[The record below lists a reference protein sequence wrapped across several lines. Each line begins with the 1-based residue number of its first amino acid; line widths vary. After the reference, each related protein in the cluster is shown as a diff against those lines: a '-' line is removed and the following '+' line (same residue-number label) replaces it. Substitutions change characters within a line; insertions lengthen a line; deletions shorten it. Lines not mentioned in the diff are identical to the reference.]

1 MEKVKVF
8 HVGNKKGLRKLIK
21 LLDKQ
26 GVNHTLTKK
35 TKVNKHYGIE
45 YTIKNGVI
53 ALIEHVKVIELMQA
67 AKKAAQYITF
77 KNIIKMAKKNGKGNV
92 KVAQNNNN
100 GGNNAYASIE
110 AAAMLTTTGGSSMDR
125 NHQVDLLKIT
135 HERFFLDEKAAE
147 HTGFP
152 QGAIDKIN
160 HINALGIA
168 VCVCNEV
175 KYGSS
180 DFAVVIRKAAL
191 PELTEALKEIGV
203 SFDNTKLL
211 PSKDDTDAVEVT
223 ASAVQVSEETSK
235 KLEEDAKARAATAGK
250 VFDPTKIKDEEE
262 LKEALSGFLAM
273 NRDSKLMDS
282 IMQCVDFYKLYRSV
296 EAKRAIDSAEK
307 TLKNTKDKKYKENA
321 EKALASAKNDMERL
335 KNMNFHDT
343 FRKIVELTGRVG
355 TLTYGM
361 GAHFFNVTATSG
373 SPVSAFCE
381 LRDHSTDKNTGVCK
395 YTDDQI
401 ADAVKCLV
409 IIGADDVR
417 SKSKTLLEAENK
429 LPEKDRVKEHID
441 AANKNIAFAD
451 NATASVLAAPGE
463 FVENLKKNFLE
474 GNNFA
479 KKTVI
484 AIKRAYYRDV
494 TPEMMAKVKPDSM
507 LDNATQHAGI
517 ISNLF
522 RNPSDPLVGYAKE
535 NIIDLE
541 FKTDEEIKA
550 EEEAV
555 AKAAKEAAE
564 KKAAEDKKKEAKGI
578 AKAKEKAKK

>member
-1 MEKVKVF
+1 
-8 HVGNKKGLRKLIK
+8 
-21 LLDKQ
+21 
-26 GVNHTLTKK
+26 
-35 TKVNKHYGIE
+35 
-45 YTIKNGVI
+45 
-53 ALIEHVKVIELMQA
+53 
-67 AKKAAQYITF
+67 
-77 KNIIKMAKKNGKGNV
+77 MAKKNNKGNV

-100 GGNNAYASIE
+100 GGNNADAAVE

-125 NHQVDLLKIT
+125 NHQVDLLKMA

-152 QGAIDKIN
+152 QGTIDKLN

-175 KYGSS
+175 KYGTS
-180 DFAVVIRKAAL
+180 DFAVVIRKSAL

-203 SFDNTKLL
+203 SFDDTKLL
-211 PSKDDTDAVEVT
+211 PSKDDVEAIEVT
-223 ASAVQVSEETSK
+223 ASAVTISEETAKS
-235 KLEEDAKARAATAGK
+235 LEKDTKARAATAGK
-250 VFDPTKIKDEEE
+250 VFDPTKIKNEEE

-282 IMQCVDFYKLYRSV
+282 IMQCVNFYKSYRSI
-296 EAKRAIDSAEK
+296 EAKRAITSAEN

-355 TLTYGM
+355 TLTYGI

-417 SKSKTLLEAENK
+417 SKGKTLLEEENK
-429 LPEKDRVKEHID
+429 LPEKERVKEHID
-441 AANKNIAFAD
+441 TANKNIAFAD
-451 NATASVLAAPGE
+451 KATAAVLAAPGE

-479 KKTVI
+479 KKTVL

-494 TPEMMAKVKPDSM
+494 NPEMMAKVKPDSM
-507 LDNATQHAGI
+507 LDNATQYAGI

-555 AKAAKEAAE
+555 VKDAKEAAE
-564 KKAAEDKKKEAKGI
+564 KKAAEDKKKEAKGK
-578 AKAKEKAKK
+578 AKAQVKK

>member
-1 MEKVKVF
+1 
-8 HVGNKKGLRKLIK
+8 
-21 LLDKQ
+21 
-26 GVNHTLTKK
+26 
-35 TKVNKHYGIE
+35 
-45 YTIKNGVI
+45 
-53 ALIEHVKVIELMQA
+53 
-67 AKKAAQYITF
+67 
-77 KNIIKMAKKNGKGNV
+77 MAKKNGKGNV

-100 GGNNAYASIE
+100 GGNNADAAVE

-125 NHQVDLLKIT
+125 NHQVDLLKMT

-203 SFDNTKLL
+203 SFDDTKLL
-211 PSKDDTDAVEVT
+211 PSKDDADAVEVT
-223 ASAVQVSEETSK
+223 GAAVQVSEETAKSLDK
-235 KLEEDAKARAATAGK
+235 DARARAATAGK
-250 VFDPTKIKDEEE
+250 VFDPTKIKDEKE

-273 NRDSKLMDS
+273 NRDSKLMDN
-282 IMQCVDFYKLYRSV
+282 IMQCVNFYKSYRSI

-355 TLTYGM
+355 TLTYGI

-417 SKSKTLLEAENK
+417 SKGKALLEAENK
-429 LPEKDRVKEHID
+429 LPEKDRAKEHID

-451 NATASVLAAPGE
+451 KATAAVLAAPGS
-463 FVENLKKNFLE
+463 FVEGLKQGFLD

-484 AIKRAYYRDV
+484 AIKRAYYREV
-494 TPEMMAKVKPDSM
+494 SPEMMAKVKSDSM
-507 LDNATQHAGI
+507 LNNATQYAGI

-535 NIIDLE
+535 NIVDLE

-555 AKAAKEAAE
+555 AKAAKEAAD
-564 KKAAEDKKKEAKGI
+564 KKAAEDKKKEAKGK
-578 AKAKEKAKK
+578 AKAQVKK

>member
-21 LLDKQ
+21 LLDEQ
-26 GVNHTLTKK
+26 GVQHTLTKK
-35 TKVNKHYGIE
+35 TKVSKHYGIE

-53 ALIEHVKVIELMQA
+53 ALIEHAKVIELMQA

-100 GGNNAYASIE
+100 GGNNADAAVE

-125 NHQVDLLKIT
+125 NHQVDLLKMA
-135 HERFFLDEKAAE
+135 HDRFFLDEKAAE

-152 QGAIDKIN
+152 QGTIDKLN

-175 KYGSS
+175 KYGTS
-180 DFAVVIRKAAL
+180 DFAVVIRKSAL
-191 PELTEALKEIGV
+191 PELTEALNEIGV
-203 SFDNTKLL
+203 NFDGTKLL
-211 PSKDDTDAVEVT
+211 PSKDDPEAVEVT
-223 ASAVQVSEETSK
+223 AKAVTVSEETSK

-282 IMQCVDFYKLYRSV
+282 IMQCVNFYKSYRSI

-321 EKALASAKNDMERL
+321 EKALASARNDMEHL

-355 TLTYGM
+355 TLTYGI

-417 SKSKTLLEAENK
+417 SKGKTLLKAENA

-451 NATASVLAAPGE
+451 KATAAVLAAPGE

-494 TPEMMAKVKPDSM
+494 TPDMMAKVKSDSM
-507 LDNATQHAGI
+507 LDNATQYAGI

-564 KKAAEDKKKEAKGI
+564 KKAAEDKKKEAKGK
-578 AKAKEKAKK
+578 AKAQVKK

>member
-1 MEKVKVF
+1 
-8 HVGNKKGLRKLIK
+8 
-21 LLDKQ
+21 
-26 GVNHTLTKK
+26 
-35 TKVNKHYGIE
+35 
-45 YTIKNGVI
+45 
-53 ALIEHVKVIELMQA
+53 
-67 AKKAAQYITF
+67 
-77 KNIIKMAKKNGKGNV
+77 MAKKNGKGNV

-100 GGNNAYASIE
+100 GGNNADAAVE
-110 AAAMLTTTGGSSMDR
+110 AAAILTTTGGSSMDR
-125 NHQVDLLKIT
+125 NHQVDLLKMT

-152 QGAIDKIN
+152 QGTIDKIN

-203 SFDNTKLL
+203 SFDDTKLL
-211 PSKDDTDAVEVT
+211 PSKDDAVEVP

-282 IMQCVDFYKLYRSV
+282 IMQCVNFYKSYRSI

-355 TLTYGM
+355 TLTYGI

-417 SKSKTLLEAENK
+417 SKGKALLEAENK

-451 NATASVLAAPGE
+451 KATAAVLTAPGS
-463 FVENLKKNFLE
+463 FVEGLKQGFLD

-484 AIKRAYYRDV
+484 AIKRAYYREV
-494 TPEMMAKVKPDSM
+494 PPEMMAKVKPDSM
-507 LDNATQHAGI
+507 LDNATQYAGI

-535 NIIDLE
+535 NIVDLE

-555 AKAAKEAAE
+555 AKAAKEAAD
-564 KKAAEDKKKEAKGI
+564 KKAAEDKKKEAKGK
-578 AKAKEKAKK
+578 AKAQVKK

>member
-21 LLDKQ
+21 LLDEQ

-53 ALIEHVKVIELMQA
+53 ALIGHAKVIELTKA

-92 KVAQNNNN
+92 KIAQNNNN
-100 GGNNAYASIE
+100 GGNNADAAVE

-125 NHQVDLLKIT
+125 NHQVDLLKMA

-152 QGAIDKIN
+152 QGTIDKLN

-175 KYGSS
+175 KYGTS
-180 DFAVVIRKAAL
+180 DFAVVIRKSAL

-203 SFDNTKLL
+203 SFDDKKLL
-211 PSKDDTDAVEVT
+211 PSKEDAEAVEVT
-223 ASAVQVSEETSK
+223 APAVTVSEETSK

-250 VFDPTKIKDEEE
+250 VFDPTKIKDEKE

-282 IMQCVDFYKLYRSV
+282 IMQCVNFYKSYRAI
-296 EAKRAIDSAEK
+296 EAKRAIVSAEK
-307 TLKNTKDKKYKENA
+307 TLKETKDKEYKANA
-321 EKALASAKNDMERL
+321 EKALISARNDMERL
-335 KNMNFHDT
+335 KNMSFHDT

-355 TLTYGM
+355 TLTYGI

-381 LRDHSTDKNTGVCK
+381 LRDHSTDRNTGVCK

-417 SKSKTLLEAENK
+417 SKGKALLEAENK
-429 LPEKDRVKEHID
+429 LPEKDRAQDHID
-441 AANKNIAFAD
+441 TANKNIAFAD
-451 NATASVLAAPGE
+451 KATAAVLAAPGE
-463 FVENLKKNFLE
+463 FVENLKKNFLD

-494 TPEMMAKVKPDSM
+494 SPEMMAKVKPDSM
-507 LDNATQHAGI
+507 LDNATQYAGI

-555 AKAAKEAAE
+555 VKAAKEAAE
-564 KKAAEDKKKEAKGI
+564 KKAAEDKKKEAKGK
-578 AKAKEKAKK
+578 AKAQVKK

>member
-1 MEKVKVF
+1 
-8 HVGNKKGLRKLIK
+8 
-21 LLDKQ
+21 
-26 GVNHTLTKK
+26 
-35 TKVNKHYGIE
+35 
-45 YTIKNGVI
+45 
-53 ALIEHVKVIELMQA
+53 
-67 AKKAAQYITF
+67 
-77 KNIIKMAKKNGKGNV
+77 MAKKNGKGNV

-100 GGNNAYASIE
+100 GGNNTDAAVE

-125 NHQVDLLKIT
+125 NHQVDLLKMA
-135 HERFFLDEKAAE
+135 HDRFFLDEKAAE

-152 QGAIDKIN
+152 QGTIDKLN

-175 KYGSS
+175 KYGTS
-180 DFAVVIRKAAL
+180 DFAVVIRKSAL

-203 SFDNTKLL
+203 SFDDKKLL
-211 PSKDDTDAVEVT
+211 PSKDDAEAVEVT
-223 ASAVQVSEETSK
+223 ASAVTVSEETSK

-250 VFDPTKIKDEEE
+250 VFDPTKIKDEKE

-282 IMQCVDFYKLYRSV
+282 IMQCVNFYKSYRTI
-296 EAKRAIDSAEK
+296 EAKRTIESAEK
-307 TLKNTKDKKYKENA
+307 TLKNTKDKEYKENA
-321 EKALASAKNDMERL
+321 EKALASAKNYLMERI
-335 KNMNFHDT
+335 KNMSFHDM
-343 FRKIVELTGRVG
+343 FREIVEFTGRVG
-355 TLTYGM
+355 TLTYGI
-361 GAHFFNVTATSG
+361 GAHLFNVTATSG

-401 ADAVKCLV
+401 ADVVKCLV
-409 IIGADDVR
+409 IIGADEVR
-417 SKSKTLLEAENK
+417 SKGKTALEAENK
-429 LPEKDRVKEHID
+429 LPEKERVQDHID
-441 AANKNIAFAD
+441 TANKNIAFAD
-451 NATASVLAAPGE
+451 KATAAVLAAPGS
-463 FVENLKKNFLE
+463 FVENLKQEFLD

-494 TPEMMAKVKPDSM
+494 TPDMMAKVKPDSM
-507 LDNATQHAGI
+507 LDNATQYAGI

-555 AKAAKEAAE
+555 AKAAKEAAD
-564 KKAAEDKKKEAKGI
+564 KKAAEDKKKETKGK
-578 AKAKEKAKK
+578 AKAQVKK

>member
-1 MEKVKVF
+1 
-8 HVGNKKGLRKLIK
+8 
-21 LLDKQ
+21 
-26 GVNHTLTKK
+26 
-35 TKVNKHYGIE
+35 
-45 YTIKNGVI
+45 
-53 ALIEHVKVIELMQA
+53 
-67 AKKAAQYITF
+67 
-77 KNIIKMAKKNGKGNV
+77 MAKKNGKGNV
-92 KVAQNNNN
+92 KIAQNNNN
-100 GGNNAYASIE
+100 GSNNADAAVE

-125 NHQVDLLKIT
+125 NHQVDLLKMA

-152 QGAIDKIN
+152 QGTIDKLN

-175 KYGSS
+175 KYGTS
-180 DFAVVIRKAAL
+180 DFAVVIRKSAL

-203 SFDNTKLL
+203 SFDDKKLL
-211 PSKDDTDAVEVT
+211 PSKDDAEAVEVT
-223 ASAVQVSEETSK
+223 ASAVTVSEETSK
-235 KLEEDAKARAATAGK
+235 KLEEDANARAATAGK
-250 VFDPTKIKDEEE
+250 VFDPTKIKDEKE

-282 IMQCVDFYKLYRSV
+282 IMQCVNFYKSYRSI
-296 EAKRAIDSAEK
+296 EAKRAIASAKK
-307 TLKNTKDKKYKENA
+307 TLKETKDKEYKANA
-321 EKALASAKNDMERL
+321 EKALVSARNDMECL
-335 KNMNFHDT
+335 KNMSFHDT

-355 TLTYGM
+355 TLTYGI

-381 LRDHSTDKNTGVCK
+381 LRDHSTDRNTGVCK

-409 IIGADDVR
+409 TIGADDVR
-417 SKSKTLLEAENK
+417 SKGKTLLEAENK
-429 LPEKDRVKEHID
+429 LPENERVQDHID
-441 AANKNIAFAD
+441 TANKNIAFAD
-451 NATASVLAAPGE
+451 KATAAVLAAPGE
-463 FVENLKKNFLE
+463 FVENLKKNFLD

-494 TPEMMAKVKPDSM
+494 SPEMMAKVKPDSM
-507 LDNATQHAGI
+507 LDNATQYAGI

-555 AKAAKEAAE
+555 AKAAKKAAE
-564 KKAAEDKKKEAKGI
+564 KKAAEDKKKEAKGK
-578 AKAKEKAKK
+578 AKAQVKK

>member
-1 MEKVKVF
+1 
-8 HVGNKKGLRKLIK
+8 
-21 LLDKQ
+21 
-26 GVNHTLTKK
+26 
-35 TKVNKHYGIE
+35 
-45 YTIKNGVI
+45 
-53 ALIEHVKVIELMQA
+53 
-67 AKKAAQYITF
+67 
-77 KNIIKMAKKNGKGNV
+77 MAKKNGKGNV

-100 GGNNAYASIE
+100 GGNNADAAVE

-125 NHQVDLLKIT
+125 NHQVDLLRMA
-135 HERFFLDEKAAE
+135 HDRFFLDEKAAE

-152 QGAIDKIN
+152 QGTIDKLN

-180 DFAVVIRKAAL
+180 DFAVVIRKADL

-203 SFDNTKLL
+203 SFDDTKFL
-211 PSKDDTDAVEVT
+211 PSKDDAEAVEVT
-223 ASAVQVSEETSK
+223 AAAVTVSEETAK
-235 KLEEDAKARAATAGK
+235 NLDEDAKARAATAGK

-262 LKEALSGFLAM
+262 LKEALSGFLAL

-282 IMQCVDFYKLYRSV
+282 IMQCVNFYKVYHSI
-296 EAKRAIDSAEK
+296 EAKRAITSAEK
-307 TLKNTKDKKYKENA
+307 TLKDTKDKKYKENA
-321 EKALASAKNDMERL
+321 EKALASAKSNLERIN
-335 KNMNFHDT
+335 NMSFHDM
-343 FRKIVELTGRVG
+343 FREIVNFTGRVG
-355 TLTYGM
+355 TLTYGI
-361 GAHFFNVTATSG
+361 GAHLFNVTATSG

-381 LRDHSTDKNTGVCK
+381 LRDHSTDKKTGVCK

-401 ADAVKCLV
+401 ADAVKSFV
-409 IIGADDVR
+409 IIGADEVR
-417 SKSKTLLEAENK
+417 EKGVALLEKQNS
-429 LPEKDRVKEHID
+429 LPEKDRVKAYID
-441 AANKNIAFAD
+441 TANKNIAFAD
-451 NATASVLAAPGE
+451 KATAAVLAAPGE

-535 NIIDLE
+535 NINDLA

-555 AKAAKEAAE
+555 AKAAKEAAD
-564 KKAAEDKKKEAKGI
+564 KKAAENKKKEAKGK
-578 AKAKEKAKK
+578 AKAQVKK

>member
-8 HVGNKKGLRKLIK
+8 HVGNKKGLHKLIR
-21 LLDKQ
+21 LLDEQ
-26 GVNHTLTKK
+26 GVQHTLTKK
-35 TKVNKHYGIE
+35 TKINKHYGIE

-53 ALIEHVKVIELMQA
+53 VLIEHAKVIELMKA
-67 AKKAAQYITF
+67 VKKAAQQITF

-100 GGNNAYASIE
+100 GGNNADVAVE

-125 NHQVDLLKIT
+125 NHQVDLLKMT

-203 SFDNTKLL
+203 SFDDTKLL
-211 PSKDDTDAVEVT
+211 PSKDDADAVEVT

-262 LKEALSGFLAM
+262 LKKALSGFLAM

-282 IMQCVDFYKLYRSV
+282 IMQCVNFYKAYRSI
-296 EAKRAIDSAEK
+296 EAKRAIESAEK

-321 EKALASAKNDMERL
+321 EKALASAKNDLERIN
-335 KNMNFHDT
+335 NMSFHDT

-355 TLTYGM
+355 TLTYGL

-381 LRDHSTDKNTGVCK
+381 LRDHSTDKNTGICK

-417 SKSKTLLEAENK
+417 SNGKTLLEAENK
-429 LPEKDRVKEHID
+429 LPEKDRVKEHIK
-441 AANKNIAFAD
+441 AANKNIEFAD
-451 NATASVLAAPGE
+451 KATAAVLAAPGE

-564 KKAAEDKKKEAKGI
+564 KKEAKDKKKEAKGI

>member
-1 MEKVKVF
+1 
-8 HVGNKKGLRKLIK
+8 
-21 LLDKQ
+21 
-26 GVNHTLTKK
+26 
-35 TKVNKHYGIE
+35 
-45 YTIKNGVI
+45 
-53 ALIEHVKVIELMQA
+53 
-67 AKKAAQYITF
+67 
-77 KNIIKMAKKNGKGNV
+77 MAKKNGKGNV
-92 KVAQNNNN
+92 KIAQNNNN
-100 GGNNAYASIE
+100 GGNNADAAVE

-125 NHQVDLLKIT
+125 NHQVDLLKMA
-135 HERFFLDEKAAE
+135 HERFFLDDKAAE

-152 QGAIDKIN
+152 QGTIDKLN

-175 KYGSS
+175 KYGTS
-180 DFAVVIRKAAL
+180 DFAVVIRKSAL

-203 SFDNTKLL
+203 SFDDTKLL
-211 PSKDDTDAVEVT
+211 PSKEDAEAVEVT
-223 ASAVQVSEETSK
+223 ASAVTVSEETAK
-235 KLEEDAKARAATAGK
+235 NLDKDAKARAATAGK
-250 VFDPTKIKDEEE
+250 VFDPTKIKDEKE

-282 IMQCVDFYKLYRSV
+282 IMQCVNFYKSYRSI
-296 EAKRAIDSAEK
+296 EAKRAIVSAEK
-307 TLKNTKDKKYKENA
+307 TLKETKGKEYKANA
-321 EKALASAKNDMERL
+321 EKALISARNDMERL

-355 TLTYGM
+355 TLTYGI

-381 LRDHSTDKNTGVCK
+381 LRDHSTDRNTGVCK

-417 SKSKTLLEAENK
+417 SKGNALLEAENK

-441 AANKNIAFAD
+441 VANKNIAFAD
-451 NATASVLAAPGE
+451 KATAAVLAAPGE
-463 FVENLKKNFLE
+463 FVENLKKNFLD

-494 TPEMMAKVKPDSM
+494 APEMMAKVKPDSM
-507 LDNATQHAGI
+507 LDNATQYAGI

-555 AKAAKEAAE
+555 VKAAKEAAE
-564 KKAAEDKKKEAKGI
+564 KKAAEDKKKKAKGK
-578 AKAKEKAKK
+578 AKAQVKK

>member
-1 MEKVKVF
+1 
-8 HVGNKKGLRKLIK
+8 
-21 LLDKQ
+21 
-26 GVNHTLTKK
+26 
-35 TKVNKHYGIE
+35 
-45 YTIKNGVI
+45 
-53 ALIEHVKVIELMQA
+53 
-67 AKKAAQYITF
+67 
-77 KNIIKMAKKNGKGNV
+77 MAKKNGKGNV

-100 GGNNAYASIE
+100 GGNNADAAVE

-125 NHQVDLLKIT
+125 NHQVDLLKMT

-203 SFDNTKLL
+203 SFDDTKLL
-211 PSKDDTDAVEVT
+211 PSKDDAEAVEVT
-223 ASAVQVSEETSK
+223 ASAVTVSEETSK

-250 VFDPTKIKDEEE
+250 VFDPTKIKDEKE

-282 IMQCVDFYKLYRSV
+282 IMQCVNFYKSYRSI

-321 EKALASAKNDMERL
+321 EKALASAKNDMERIN
-335 KNMNFHDT
+335 NMSFHDM
-343 FRKIVELTGRVG
+343 FRKIVEFTGRVG
-355 TLTYGM
+355 TLTYGI
-361 GAHFFNVTATSG
+361 GAHLFNVTATSG

-401 ADAVKCLV
+401 ADVVKCLV
-409 IIGADDVR
+409 IIGADEVR
-417 SKSKTLLEAENK
+417 SKGETALEAENK
-429 LPEKDRVKEHID
+429 LPEKERIQDHVD
-441 AANKNIAFAD
+441 TANKNIAFAD
-451 NATASVLAAPGE
+451 KATAAVLAAPGS
-463 FVENLKKNFLE
+463 FVESLKQKFLD
-474 GNNFA
+474 GDNFA

-484 AIKRAYYRDV
+484 AIKHTYYRDV
-494 TPEMMAKVKPDSM
+494 TPDMMAKVKPDSM

-555 AKAAKEAAE
+555 AKAAKEAAD
-564 KKAAEDKKKEAKGI
+564 KKAAENKKKEAKGK
-578 AKAKEKAKK
+578 AKAQVKK